1 LTTNPPA
8 VAPGALPRPE
18 PDAAAMPAPAA
29 GPRLPDRAL
38 PFLLGYVRRRP
49 WQFALLAAII
59 VGGASCS
66 VGVQYGMKLIIDAMA
81 EGDHRADEVWRWL
94 ALFIG
99 LIALESVLWRLG
111 GWLGCRTVV
120 ATGVDLRLDLFA
132 RLTRHPMRFFAAQ
145 MSGALGSR
153 VTQTAGAAAGLY
165 GIAIWHVLPPIVDFL
180 GAVVVLVSVD
190 PRMALVLLGFV
201 AIVGTLITR
210 FGRRGRPRHQ
220 AYAEQ
225 ASRVGGELVDVMANI
240 WTVKAFSARQ
250 REYERLQ
257 REFGLEAR
265 AHRRSWLHME
275 KTRVLHDICLWL
287 MAGGMLYW
295 SIRAWTVGDG
305 TAGDVVV
312 ISALTFRILHGSRD
326 LALSLVDAS
335 QHLGLIDETLR
346 LVARPQPVA
355 DVPGAPPLQAAPGE
369 ASGEIRLQG
378 VRFAYEGGQPVFD
391 GLDLH
396 IPAGQRVGIVGP
408 SGAGKS
414 TLVGLLQRLEDV
426 QGGRILVDGQD
437 IALVQQDSLRQAI
450 AVVPQEIALLHRSI
464 RENIRYGRPDA
475 DDEAVEDAARAAH
488 CDDFIRD
495 LPEGYDSLVGERGA
509 RLSGGQRQRIGI
521 ARGFLK
527 DAPILLLDEATSA
540 LDSESERA
548 IQAALGRL
556 MHGRTVIAVAH
567 RLATVASFDRVV
579 VIVRG
584 RVVEDGPPDDL
595 KQAGGLY
602 ARLWA
607 LQAQGLETE

>member
-1 LTTNPPA
+1 MTTNPPA
-8 VAPGALPRPE
+8 VASGAPRWPG
-18 PDAAAMPAPAA
+18 PDAGAAPVPAPA
-29 GPRLPDRAL
+29 PTPDLPDRAL

-49 WQFALLAAII
+49 WQFAVLAAII

-81 EGDHRADEVWRWL
+81 EGNHRAGEVWRWL

-99 LIALESVLWRLG
+99 LIALESALWRLG

-132 RLTRHPMRFFAAQ
+132 RLTRHPMRFFADQ

-153 VTQTAGAAAGLY
+153 VTQTAGAAAGLF

-190 PRMALVLLGFV
+190 PRMALALLGFV

-210 FGRRGRPRHQ
+210 FGRRGRPHHQ

-265 AHRRSWLHME
+265 AHRKSWLHME

-295 SIRAWTVGDG
+295 SIRAWTVGAG

-355 DVPGAPPLQAAPGE
+355 DVPGASPLQAPAGD
-369 ASGEIRLQG
+369 IRLQG
-378 VRFAYEGGQPVFD
+378 VHFTYEGGQPVFQ

-396 IPAGQRVGIVGP
+396 IGAGQRVGIVGP

-426 QGGRILVDGQD
+426 QAGRILVDGQD
-437 IALVQQDSLRQAI
+437 IAFVQQDSLRQAI
-450 AVVPQEIALLHRSI
+450 GVVPQEIALLHRSV

-475 DDEAVEDAARAAH
+475 DDAAVEAAARAAH
-488 CDDFIRD
+488 CDDFIRG

-521 ARGFLK
+521 ARAFLK

-567 RLATVASFDRVV
+567 RLATVATFDRVV
-579 VIVRG
+579 VIVQG
-584 RVVEDGPPDDL
+584 RVVEDGPPERL
-595 KQAGGLY
+595 RQAGGLY